1 MVSSL
6 FHCAPSNRAGRR
18 KLGAGREE
26 KGDVYILEPVEW
38 RLGLGPRGVSGGG
51 WGRGHER
58 GCQDCAVLTS
68 GYSGHFSFFPGQAGL
83 LGN

>member
-6 FHCAPSNRAGRR
+6 FHCAPSKPGREK

-38 RLGLGPRGVSGGG
+38 RLGLGLRGVSGCG
-51 WGRGHER
+51 WGRGHE
-58 GCQDCAVLTS
+58 
-68 GYSGHFSFFPGQAGL
+68 
-83 LGN
+83 